1 MKFYR
6 MAGHNP
12 WISHLDFGAIRIWI
26 RIQEFLEEFYHC
38 GIGKGQASSSR
49 FWQQFGYTPAN
60 GPQTEQIKGCLG
72 GGLRSL
78 SAFILV
84 YLFTYLLCPAPKR
97 GIKR

>member
-12 WISHLDFGAIRIWI
+12 WISQLDFGAIRILI

-38 GIGKGQASSSR
+38 GIGKAKGPSSWVR
-49 FWQQFGYTPAN
+49 QQFENTPAN
-60 GPQTEQIKGCLG
+60 GAQIEQIKGCLG

-84 YLFTYLLCPAPKR
+84 CLFTYLLCPAP
-97 GIKR
+97 